1 MQYPREL
8 VQIYRVA
15 LARLCYLDYEVN
27 LGWRK
32 VESLPKHPFQMS
44 RFFRTLLAVC
54 LCAVRE
60 QRRTPRNLDL
70 VSIESLFSPSFRM
83 RLREAFDLAKHRP
96 IQLSACRSA
105 EGTLLEADRFI
116 SGTRNHLL

>member
-15 LARLCYLDYEVN
+15 LARLCYLDYGVN

-60 QRRTPRNLDL
+60 QRRTRNLDL
-70 VSIESLFSPSFRM
+70 VSIESLVLAFVQNAIE
-83 RLREAFDLAKHRP
+83 EAFDLAKHRP

-105 EGTLLEADRFI
+105 EGTLLEADRCI